1 MALALEYFRS
11 MPRYVG
17 SRVAGRRL
25 PGLVAGG
32 PLAPLRLV
40 TQPDPEPAREGWAR
54 VKPTLAG
61 ICGSDL
67 STIAGES
74 SFYFSPLV
82 SMPFVPGHEIVG
94 ELLDDCGDH
103 AAGQR
108 VTLSSVLGVRRR
120 AIRPTCASTARRAST
135 GDATG

>member
-17 SRVAGRRL
+17 ARVAGRKV

-40 TQPDPEPAREGWAR
+40 SQVDPEIRGEGWAR
-54 VKPTLAG
+54 LKPTLAG

-67 STIAGES
+67 
-74 SFYFSPLV
+74 
-82 SMPFVPGHEIVG
+82 
-94 ELLDDCGDH
+94 
-103 AAGQR
+103 
-108 VTLSSVLGVRRR
+108 
-120 AIRPTCASTARRAST
+120 
-135 GDATG
+135 